1 MSSSSNRILLSSHD
15 LNHLLSSAPSV
26 YSCLSNLRTQSL
38 QSGVETLRVLLSA
51 GEVRSLDSSIS
62 RMARDGALNEGFFH
76 VLEANIDE
84 ALEEEGKLGGE
95 VEGGGQ
101 VTTRSQVLTHI
112 NTRCKEELEKV
123 VSQSSPSSAFL
134 QRVLRSSSPSIRSN
148 LIRDFLAP
156 QTLGVSSLDD
166 GGGNVLPPKLTSRET
181 VSGIKE
187 LVVSI
192 RSLANAAS
200 PEAVESLVEEVR
212 GVAIDCRKV
221 LEECYGRGEEVE
233 IMEKGLMDVF

>member
-1 MSSSSNRILLSSHD
+1 
-15 LNHLLSSAPSV
+15 
-26 YSCLSNLRTQSL
+26 
-38 QSGVETLRVLLSA
+38 
-51 GEVRSLDSSIS
+51 
-62 RMARDGALNEGFFH
+62 
-76 VLEANIDE
+76 
-84 ALEEEGKLGGE
+84 
-95 VEGGGQ
+95 
-101 VTTRSQVLTHI
+101 
-112 NTRCKEELEKV
+112 LEKV
-123 VSQSSPSSAFL
+123 VSQSSPASAFL

-156 QTLGVSSLDD
+156 QTLGVSGLDKN
-166 GGGNVLPPKLTSRET
+166 GGNVLPPKLTSRET

-192 RSLANAAS
+192 RSLSNAAS